1 MSLANATLPQF
12 RIGTVAS
19 LTGLTVHQI
28 RAWEKRYGTVEP
40 SRSVGGDRLYS
51 EQDLRR
57 LSLLKALNDLGHAI
71 GSTANLPHDQLE
83 RMLALHEE
91 RQATPREALHRVSP
105 RAAGVGFSGN
115 TADVA
120 GPFLE
125 AISRLDIIRA
135 ERVLAEAAGAIDPT
149 EFVCQVLLPL
159 LQRIGTLWADGGF
172 SVAHEHAASAV
183 LRTQLG
189 ALTRTFFIDE
199 KAPVAVCT
207 TPATELH
214 EFGALSAALYA
225 ASHGWRVVYLGPN
238 LPAEEICQAV
248 KIAGAR
254 LVLISVVRASD
265 TIADELCR
273 LSQSLPGHVTLVVG
287 GAGSGD
293 LVGMPARVRRAQIL
307 ADLALFL

>member
-57 LSLLKALNDLGHAI
+57 LSLLKALNDFGHAI

-105 RAAGVGFSGN
+105 RAGGVGFSGN

-125 AISRLDIIRA
+125 AITTFDSA
-135 ERVLAEAAGAIDPT
+135 AVERE
-149 EFVCQVLLPL
+149 
-159 LQRIGTLWADGGF
+159 
-172 SVAHEHAASAV
+172 
-183 LRTQLG
+183 
-189 ALTRTFFIDE
+189 
-199 KAPVAVCT
+199 
-207 TPATELH
+207 
-214 EFGALSAALYA
+214 LSA
-225 ASHGWRVVYLGPN
+225 
-238 LPAEEICQAV
+238 EEDDKVQV
-248 KIAGAR
+248 EFF
-254 LVLISVVRASD
+254 VLMGEPR
-265 TIADELCR
+265 R
-273 LSQSLPGHVTLVVG
+273 SQ
-287 GAGSGD
+287 
-293 LVGMPARVRRAQIL
+293 
-307 ADLALFL
+307 